1 MDLMGEDRI
10 VLRQSWLGTM
20 SKCPEQARQIWHG
33 LVPESDS
40 TSTAIGT
47 AVHYGIE
54 QCLSEVIRSQAPLSV
69 EETTEAAMEE
79 WGRKKEVIDRWNL
92 SEKVGEDRVQKN
104 IIVWWNEVRP
114 TVKPKAV
121 EWDFELP
128 LVVDQ
133 KPEIW
138 LRGTVDCVQEHG
150 MPVLDWKNP
159 SRKPA
164 NFSNSDL
171 KKWSVQAAAYTWAT
185 VTSGMAAENTGFEFV
200 HLVKGEVHRT
210 VTDYGP
216 VEWAS
221 LVALARSAGTLIAA
235 DLPVWPLRMEGWHC
249 SPKWCGAWNSC
260 RGRFA
265 GPDPWNQL

>member
-1 MDLMGEDRI
+1 MGP
-10 VLRQSWLGTM
+10 Q
-20 SKCPEQARQIWHG
+20 
-33 LVPESDS
+33 
-40 TSTAIGT
+40 
-47 AVHYGIE
+47 
-54 QCLSEVIRSQAPLSV
+54 
-69 EETTEAAMEE
+69 
-79 WGRKKEVIDRWNL
+79 KEVIDRWNL

-159 SRKPA
+159 SRKPD

-235 DLPVWPLRMEGWHC
+235 DLPVWPLRMEGGTVHQ
-249 SPKWCGAWNSC
+249 SGA
-260 RGRFA
+260 GHGTHAVA
-265 GPDPWNQL
+265 GLRDQIHGTNCKEKHHGN